1 MSGLQPQAPGEN
13 RPASAAART
22 GTPHAGTGAGPI
34 GFAVANP
41 IKVAVGVILLLL
53 FGVLAFRA
61 IPVQLTPNV
70 DPTIV
75 TVSTNWTGTAPEEIE
90 REIIEPQEDVL
101 KNVRNLFKMQATASQ
116 GSSEIELEFTV
127 GTDLDAAYGEVSDA
141 LREVSESPD
150 DADEP
155 TITRGEAGA
164 GSPVAWMLLT
174 SDDPEFNL
182 QGLGD
187 PAEERI
193 KPFFERV
200 PGVAEVRVFGG
211 REREVHIEFDPV
223 RLAQRGVTVDDLGR
237 ALSGENTNVS
247 AGDLAEGSY
256 DVRVRTVGRYD
267 AIEQVEN
274 TVVATDA
281 DGGLIRV
288 RDFADVSLGYVKR
301 RGFVRSRGRIALA
314 FPVYKEPG
322 ANVIAVLEEVR
333 ARLAEMNDEV
343 LPAIAQSVARQNNLD
358 RVPVLRL
365 EQVYDETIYINDAL
379 ALVQNNLVVG
389 GVLAVAT
396 LLVFLEWGRRRRL
409 VLVAAPTLVGLMVLT
424 RLVPEGTPLLVVSL
438 VLVGVLA
445 VVLARARP
453 TLIIALSIPICIIG
467 TFVVMVGLGRN
478 INVISLAGLAFAT
491 GMVVDNG
498 IVVLE
503 NIDRHLSLPGPDG
516 KPKSPVR
523 AALDGA
529 GEVWGAVLA
538 STLTTLAVFLPVLT
552 VAGEAGQLFRD
563 IAIALSAAV
572 ALSLLVSITVIPAAA
587 ARLLRARVD
596 LPARH
601 GSVPAAAAAAAPAK
615 TGSGSGS
622 ESESG
627 SEPESEPFFARVG
640 RAFSDFLVGLM
651 EPTKLGVSARALVLV
666 VVAAASFIGAW
677 ALMPPTDY
685 LPRGNKN
692 LVFGIVLTPPGYNVE
707 TAERIGLAAESVVQ
721 PFWEVETTAESAKLD
736 PPLNRL
742 FGAPAVGAPPVDNYF
757 FVSRGAAVFNGA
769 TSKDKNSVSG
779 LQGLLSAATTGPWGL
794 GFAEQ
799 SSLFGRGAAGS
810 RQIDVEVS
818 ANQLEEVTAAATA
831 LLGAARDLYGFTAVR
846 PDPGNFDR
854 QSRELR
860 VELDRVRAAELGVN
874 VESLGRSVAAM
885 VDGVIVGEYR
895 LFGESI
901 DLRARRMGS
910 EALAQGDASAAS
922 PVSIETLASLPIA
935 YRATTGEVGS
945 VPLGAIATVT
955 RTLAPQTIRRIEER
969 RAVVLSVVPPAEI
982 PLGEATAAID
992 AAVEELRSVG
1002 AIAPTVEV
1010 RLAGSAGKLAEV
1022 RDAMVGKIDFQE
1034 GLLGALAG
1042 LLSSRLLLALLVTYL
1057 LMAALFESFRYP
1069 LVILFAVPLAA
1080 VGGFV
1085 GLGIVHH
1092 LDPTQ
1097 QLDTL
1102 TMLGFVIL
1110 IGVVVNNAIL
1120 LVHQSLNFQRGADG
1134 PPMPAREAIGES
1146 VRTRLRPILMTTC
1159 TSVAGMLPL
1168 VLTPGSGSELYRG
1181 LGAVIV
1187 GGLVCST
1194 LFTLV
1199 VVPLLL
1205 SLVIREVDAA
1215 ADA

>member
-1 MSGLQPQAPGEN
+1 MSHTA
-13 RPASAAART
+13 
-22 GTPHAGTGAGPI
+22 TPHAGTGAGPI
-34 GFAVANP
+34 GFAVGNP

-61 IPVQLTPNV
+61 IPVQLTPDV
-70 DPTIV
+70 DPTMI
-75 TVSTNWTGTAPEEIE
+75 TVSTEWTGTAPEEVE

-116 GSSEIELEFTV
+116 GQAEIELEFTV

-141 LREVSESPD
+141 LREVSDYPD

-174 SDDPEFNL
+174 ADDPAFNL

-200 PGVAEVRVFGG
+200 DGVSEVRVYGG
-211 REREVHIEFDPV
+211 REREVHVDFDPA
-223 RLAQRGVTVDDLGR
+223 RLAQRGVTVEDLGR

-247 AGDLAEGSY
+247 AGDLQEGRY

-267 AIEQVEN
+267 ELEQVER
-274 TVVATDA
+274 TVVAYDEA
-281 DGGLIRV
+281 GGPIRV
-288 RDFADVSLGYVKR
+288 RDFAEVSLGYAKR
-301 RGFVRSRGRIALA
+301 RGFVRSRGQIALA

-333 ARLAEMNDEV
+333 SRLGEMNDEV
-343 LPAIAQSVARQNNLD
+343 LPAIAQGVARQNDLE

-389 GVLAVAT
+389 GVLAVVA
-396 LLVFLEWGRRRRL
+396 LLVFLEWGRRRKL
-409 VLVAAPTLVGLMVLT
+409 VLWSVPTLVALMILT
-424 RLVPEGTPLLVVSL
+424 RVVPGGWPLMAVAVLL
-438 VLVGVLA
+438 LAVLV

-453 TLIIALSIPICIIG
+453 TLIIALSIPICVIG
-467 TFVVMVGLGRN
+467 TFVVMVALGRN

-503 NIDRHLSLPGPDG
+503 NIDRHLQLSGPDG
-516 KPKSPVR
+516 RPKSPIR
-523 AALDGA
+523 ASLDGA
-529 GEVWGAVLA
+529 SEVWGAVLA

-572 ALSLLVSITVIPAAA
+572 ALSLVVGITVIPAAS
-587 ARLLRARVD
+587 ARLLRRRTD
-596 LPARH
+596 LEQ
-601 GSVPAAAAAAAPAK
+601 APA
-615 TGSGSGS
+615 GEPNGGVFGRLAAGFS
-622 ESESG
+622 E
-627 SEPESEPFFARVG
+627 RI
-640 RAFSDFLVGLM
+640 VGLM
-651 EPTKLGVSARALVLV
+651 QPTRTG
-666 VVAAASFIGAW
+666 VAARVAILSVVTAGSLLGAW
-677 ALMPPTDY
+677 LLMPPTDY

-692 LVFGIVLTPPGYNVE
+692 LVFGIVLTPPGYNVD
-707 TAERIGLAAESVVQ
+707 TAERIGRAAESVVE
-721 PFWEVETTAESAKLD
+721 PFWEATTAQEAAELT
-736 PPLNRL
+736 PPVNRL
-742 FGAPAVGAPPVDNYF
+742 FGAPATGAPPVDNYF
-757 FVSRGAAVFNGA
+757 FVSFGSAVFNGA
-769 TSKDKNSVSG
+769 TSQDKNSVAP

-818 ANQLEEVTAAATA
+818 ATQLDEVTAAASS
-831 LLGAARDLYGFTAVR
+831 LLGAARELYGFTAVR

-860 VELDRVRAAELGVN
+860 VELDRVKAAELGVD
-874 VESLGRSVAAM
+874 VENLGRAVAAM

-901 DLRARRMGS
+901 DLRARRLGVEPKPGDGPTEPVTV
-910 EALAQGDASAAS
+910 EALSA
-922 PVSIETLASLPIA
+922 LPIA
-935 YRATTGEVGS
+935 YRTATGETGS
-945 VPLGAIATVT
+945 IPLGAIAAVS

-969 RAVVLSVVPPAEI
+969 RAVVLSVVPPAEV
-982 PLGEATAAID
+982 PLGEATAAIQK
-992 AAVEELRSVG
+992 AVAGLREAG
-1002 AIAPTVEV
+1002 AIAATVEV

-1022 RDAMVGKIDFQE
+1022 RDAMVGTLGGDDA
-1034 GLLGALAG
+1034 GVLGAVAG

-1057 LMAALFESFRYP
+1057 LMAALFESFLYP
-1069 LVILFAVPLAA
+1069 LVVLFAVPLAA
-1080 VGGFV
+1080 VGGFI
-1085 GLGIVHH
+1085 GLGVVHH

-1102 TMLGFVIL
+1102 TMLGFIIL

-1120 LVHQSLNFQRGADG
+1120 IVHQSLNFQRGAEG
-1134 PPMPAREAIGES
+1134 PPMDARSAIGQS

-1187 GGLVCST
+1187 GGLVCAT

-1199 VVPLLL
+1199 IVPLLL
-1205 SLVIREVDAA
+1205 SLVMREAA
-1215 ADA
+1215 AEGDR